1 MARFG
6 WAYINCEDSG
16 SQALGVPESV
26 QYMTQA
32 GNRTSGSANLLFRT
46 GATEQAHH
54 TLVLTGTLIVSGS
67 ITASHYH
74 IKDVSTI
81 DSTGS
86 TYFGNSGD
94 DVHIRTGSLRIS
106 GASGVRPTLFT
117 KYSNVSYT
125 DTFGYMVGIGT
136 DSPGHT
142 LEISGTV
149 SASSNISASRYY
161 GSGEFLASIPIDG
174 GVNNRIITAKGPISI
189 KGESG
194 LQYES
199 TMGSAL
205 LTISGAIRYTRDQVA
220 SAWTIT
226 KDQYY
231 IGVDSSGGTRA
242 LTLPAASTL
251 SSGQS
256 FIIKDEGG
264 AAATNSITVVCA
276 GSDTI
281 DGENTVVLDSS
292 YASITIFTNGSNK
305 YFII

>member
-6 WAYINCEDSG
+6 WAYINCEDTG
-16 SQALGVPESV
+16 SYAGPAQSV
-26 QYMTQA
+26 QFMKQDL
-32 GNRTSGSANLLFRT
+32 GGTSGSVNFLFRT

-74 IKDVSTI
+74 IKDVTTI

-94 DVHIRTGSLRIS
+94 DIHIRTGSLRIS
-106 GASGVRPTLFT
+106 GASGIRPTLFT
-117 KYSNVSYT
+117 KYSDVSYT

-136 DSPGHT
+136 NAPGHT
-142 LEISGTV
+142 LEVSGTV
-149 SASSNISASRYY
+149 SASSDVSASAFY
-161 GSGEFLASIPIDG
+161 GSGEFLTSIPIDG
-174 GVNNRIITAKGPISI
+174 GVNNRVLTAKGAKTI

-194 LQYES
+194 LKYES
-199 TMGSAL
+199 TMGAAL
-205 LTISGAIRYTRDQVA
+205 FTVSGGVQYFRQAVA

-231 IGVDSSGGTRA
+231 IGVNTSGGSYT

-251 SSGQS
+251 ANGQC
-256 FIIKDEGG
+256 FIIKDETGN
-264 AAATNSITVVCA
+264 AATNNITVDCGDA
-276 GSDTI
+276 DTI
-281 DGENTVVLDSS
+281 DGENTVILNAS

-305 YFII
+305 YFIT

>member
-6 WAYINCEDSG
+6 WAYINCEDTG
-16 SQALGVPESV
+16 SHAGPAQSV
-26 QYMTQA
+26 QFMEQDL
-32 GNRTSGSANLLFRT
+32 GGTSGSVNFLFRT

-54 TLVLTGTLIVSGS
+54 TLVLTGTLVVSGS

-74 IKDVSTI
+74 IENVSTI

-86 TYFGNSGD
+86 TYFGNSND

-106 GASGVRPTLFT
+106 GASGTRPTLFT
-117 KYSNVSYT
+117 KYSDASYT

-136 DSPGHT
+136 NAPGHT

-149 SASSNISASRYY
+149 SASSNVSASRYY

-174 GVNNRIITAKGPISI
+174 GVNNRIITAKGPTTI

-194 LQYES
+194 FQYES

-205 LTISGAIRYTRDQVA
+205 LTISGAIRYTRHVVA
-220 SAWTIT
+220 IAWTIT

-264 AAATNSITVVCA
+264 AAATNSITVACA

-305 YFII
+305 YFIT